1 MICWRQYVAS
11 GRAPEPWKRGRRSVR
26 FNAYRFTDQKARI
39 IDLLA
44 HVTRVGVE
52 IQRITDAKKT
62 AAR

>member
-11 GRAPEPWKRGRRSVR
+11 GRVPEPWKRGWRFVR
-26 FNAYRFTDQKARI
+26 FNTYRFTDQKARI